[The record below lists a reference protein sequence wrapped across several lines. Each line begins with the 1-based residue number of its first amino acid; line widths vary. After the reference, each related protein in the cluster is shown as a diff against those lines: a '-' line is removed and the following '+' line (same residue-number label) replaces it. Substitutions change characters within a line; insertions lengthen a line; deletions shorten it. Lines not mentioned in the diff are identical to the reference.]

1 MRVARNAH
9 VTLRSATPP
18 LDYDRLREA
27 LTASGAVVALAELH
41 GGVCGV
47 LCAGGAE
54 AARRWLAELLDD
66 EQLTAVPGA
75 LADDLDG
82 LVATSAKMLDDRD
95 LAFTPLLPSD
105 DSPLDEQVEALA
117 AWCQG
122 FVSGVGTTRASAQR
136 STENAAL
143 DEILRDFAEIG
154 RAGLSEEEAAGE
166 TQADFALAE
175 IHEFVRVGVQIVFE
189 ELASERALSAP
200 DVH

>member
-1 MRVARNAH
+1 
-9 VTLRSATPP
+9 
-18 LDYDRLREA
+18 
-27 LTASGAVVALAELH
+27 
-41 GGVCGV
+41 
-47 LCAGGAE
+47 
-54 AARRWLAELLDD
+54 
-66 EQLTAVPGA
+66 
-75 LADDLDG
+75 
-82 LVATSAKMLDDRD
+82 
-95 LAFTPLLPSD
+95 LPSD

-117 AWCQG
+117 VWCQG